1 MSVINSNSYEN
12 QAQRR
17 KHKTIDQQMKQ
28 IVVDGTGISPWEAD
42 VLLKVIDDVYFSD
55 RHTLNKPGCVLF
67 NCVSSKEGA
76 GKALNECKMVSV
88 KLNIYQ
94 DSDRENLEKTGQKH
108 RAPIIR
114 QRRLLRITEESIDQG
129 GLLSQEDL
137 ANLLMCDTKT
147 IRRDIQS
154 FIKSGISVKTRGQM
168 KDIGPG
174 ITHRELIV
182 RHWME
187 GKEEHSICKATKHSM
202 KSVENYLSAFKRIVY
217 LRIEKSFTDHEISV
231 TAGVSKRAV
240 KTYLDVYDELKYKG
254 MHKQR
259 MSEILVQGDRYYK
272 ETGEKKSSLSSSKL
286 NDKWRGK

>member
-1 MSVINSNSYEN
+1 MSVLNSNSYEN

-17 KHKTIDQQMKQ
+17 KNKTVDQQMKQ
-28 IVVDGTGISPWEAD
+28 IVVEGTGISPWEAD
-42 VLLKVIDDVYFSD
+42 VLLKVIDDVYFGD
-55 RHTLNKPGCVLF
+55 QNAINKPGCVLF
-67 NCVSSKEGA
+67 NCVSSQEGA
-76 GKALNECKMVSV
+76 GKALSECKMTTV
-88 KLNIYQ
+88 KLSVYQ
-94 DSDRENLEKTGQKH
+94 DSDRENLKKTGQKH

-114 QRRLLRITEESIDQG
+114 QRRLLRITEEAIDQG

-137 ANLLMCDTKT
+137 ANILMCDTKT
-147 IRRDIQS
+147 IRRDIKD
-154 FIKSGISVKTRGQM
+154 FAKIGITVKTRGQM

-187 GKEEHSICKATKHSM
+187 GKEEQSICKATKHSM
-202 KSVENYLSAFKRIVY
+202 KSVENYLSAFKRVVY
-217 LRIEKSFTDHEISV
+217 LRTEKSFTDHEISV

-240 KTYLDVYDELKYKG
+240 KTYLDIYDELKNKG

-259 MSEILVQGDRYYK
+259 MSEILVKGDQYYK

-286 NDKWRGK
+286 NEKWRVK